1 MAGIINTGKVLNNA
15 WLQGTAETTMSGP
28 IAIDPSM
35 EKQYDYALT
44 SDPILLQERKDTQE
58 KLFEIFKVS
67 PWYQK
72 YGGQSLPRG
81 TAIEGYNEADDDE
94 PVKIPVPKKI
104 EKNDVVDLFYYMK
117 SELDKVKKL
126 NVTELVIAIN
136 EFFELNYDDIV
147 NKVLSVP
154 LKSKLYEELWEEHQE
169 KMDVDQE
176 RLF

>member
-15 WLQGTAETTMSGP
+15 WIQGTAESSMSGP

-58 KLFEIFKVS
+58 RLFEIFKAS
-67 PWYQK
+67 PWYEK
-72 YGGQSLPRG
+72 YGG
-81 TAIEGYNEADDDE
+81 
-94 PVKIPVPKKI
+94 KIGPNGIPIPKKVD
-104 EKNDVVDLFYYMK
+104 KNDVVELFYYMK
-117 SELDKVKKL
+117 EKLDERKKL
-126 NVTELVIAIN
+126 NVSEVVIAIN
-136 EFFELNYDDIV
+136 AFFELNYDEIV

-176 RLF
+176 KLF

>member
-1 MAGIINTGKVLNNA
+1 MAGIINTSKVLNNA
-15 WLQGTAETTMSGP
+15 WIQGTAESSTSRP

-58 KLFEIFKVS
+58 RLFEIFKDS
-67 PWYQK
+67 PWFEK
-72 YGGQSLPRG
+72 YGKVQENSNGVP
-81 TAIEGYNEADDDE
+81 T
-94 PVKIPVPKKI
+94 PKKI
-104 EKNDVVDLFYYMK
+104 DKNDVVELFYYMK
-117 SELDKVKKL
+117 EHLEKKKKL
-126 NVTELVIAIN
+126 NITEIIIAIN

-154 LKSKLYEELWEEHQE
+154 LKSKLYEELYEEHQE

-176 RLF
+176 KLF

>member
-15 WLQGTAETTMSGP
+15 WIQGTAETTMSGP

-58 KLFEIFKVS
+58 KLFEIFKKS
-67 PWYQK
+67 HWYKK
-72 YGGQSLPRG
+72 YGGQ
-81 TAIEGYNEADDDE
+81 TKNADGE
-94 PVKIPVPKKI
+94 VVCVPKKI
-104 EKNDVVDLFYYMK
+104 DKNDVVDLFYYMK
-117 SELDKVKKL
+117 EKLDAVKKL
-126 NVTELVIAIN
+126 NVTEVVIAIN

>member
-15 WLQGTAETTMSGP
+15 WIQGTAETTMSGP

-58 KLFEIFKVS
+58 KLFEIFKKS
-67 PWYQK
+67 HWYKK
-72 YGGQSLPRG
+72 YGGQSDAG
-81 TAIEGYNEADDDE
+81 GN
-94 PVKIPVPKKI
+94 PVPKKI
-104 EKNDVVDLFYYMK
+104 DKNDVVDLFYYMK
-117 SELDKVKKL
+117 EKLDAVKKL
-126 NVTELVIAIN
+126 NITEIVIAIN

-176 RLF
+176 KLF